1 MMTQEM
7 MMLGDQ
13 GRTNKQRGH
22 QGKGKAS
29 NIIKFLTLFSIELL
43 NNTENLGKYN
53 TENLRKSRALTVKE
67 ELN

>member
-1 MMTQEM
+1 
-7 MMLGDQ
+7 ML
-13 GRTNKQRGH
+13 NS
-22 QGKGKAS
+22 AS
-29 NIIKFLTLFSIELL
+29 TVLFSIELL

>member
-29 NIIKFLTLFSIELL
+29 NIIKCLTLHQQSSLVLNYSII
-43 NNTENLGKYN
+43 
-53 TENLRKSRALTVKE
+53 LRILANIILRIFA
-67 ELN
+67 NQGH